1 MSKIER
7 IEIKAALTAS
17 DDGTIEGI
25 AWPFGS
31 VDLVGDEIEPKAFE
45 GAVAPLPLLFQH
57 DEPVGVWDEIKS
69 TAEGLVMK
77 GRLLVNSVARAAEVR
92 SLIVEKAVQG
102 LSIGF
107 VTEKASPRKGGGRLI
122 SKLSL
127 KECSVV
133 AVPCNPDARITFAKE
148 LNMTASAAENTIDT
162 KALETLEAKMT
173 ARLDAIEAKASRLTA
188 DNDNEPSAEV
198 ETKALNQWLRNGQ
211 VDAELKTL
219 VVGTPASGGYTV
231 APEYSANIVKK
242 LVQLSPM
249 RSIASVMSIGTS
261 KVFIP
266 TLATDAAGGW
276 VTETGARPSSEP
288 TFGQVEIDVHEHAVV
303 IPVSRQLLE
312 DSFIDLSSFLADRI
326 AIKFAQAEATAFV
339 TGDGNGKPS
348 GLLDSENVFTSVT
361 AALDESDLIEK
372 LIELYYSLPSAYAM
386 NGTWAMNRQIMGKI
400 RAAADSTTKGTL
412 WSDSLANGQPARFL
426 GANVVDFPDMA
437 NFGASAV
444 PVVFGDFSNYQVVDR
459 IGLDILRDD
468 VTGADN
474 GIVKFRARRRV
485 GGELL
490 LAEAFRTLAV
500 AAA

>member
-1 MSKIER
+1 MDKLFYETKFATDETGRVSGVAWKFSAPDRVDDVIEP
-7 IEIKAALTAS
+7 AAFAAAVGKSLPILHNHDTDQVVGVWESVA
-17 DDGTIEGI
+17 IEGDDLKVE
-25 AWPFGS
+25 GKL
-31 VDLVGDEIEPKAFE
+31 LVGD
-45 GAVAPLPLLFQH
+45 
-57 DEPVGVWDEIKS
+57 
-69 TAEGLVMK
+69 
-77 GRLLVNSVARAAEVR
+77 VARATEIHKLLQA
-92 SLIVEKAVQG
+92 KAITG
-102 LSIGF
+102 LSVGF
-107 VTEKASPRKGGGRLI
+107 LAKKSFARKGGGRTITDLD
-122 SKLSL
+122 LLEVSL
-127 KECSVV
+127 V
-133 AVPCNPDARITFAKE
+133 AVPAHDQARIQSVKAIDGQKDIS
-148 LNMTASAAENTIDT
+148 MENTAIDT
-162 KALETLEAKMT
+162 KAFEALT
-173 ARLDAIEAKASRLTA
+173 ARLDAIEAKAQRLEGA
-188 DNDNEPSAEV
+188 NDNEPGAEV

-211 VDAELKTL
+211 VDADLKTL

-266 TLATDAAGGW
+266 TLATDASGGW

-303 IPVSRQLLE
+303 IPVSRALLE

-372 LIELYYSLPSAYAM
+372 LIEVYYSLPSAYAM
-386 NGTWAMNRQIMGKI
+386 NGTWAMNRATMGKI
-400 RAAADSTTKGTL
+400 RAAADTTTKGTL

-426 GANVVDFPDMA
+426 GANVVEFPDMA
-437 NFGASAV
+437 NFGAAAV

-468 VTGADN
+468 LTGADT
-474 GIVKFRARRRV
+474 GVVKFRARRRV

-490 LAEAFRTLAV
+490 LAEAFRTLTV